1 MIFASDD
8 VLGFPSALLFAGASA
23 VISTLW
29 PTDPDGGAN
38 LPTEFY
44 HAFHMQRVEK
54 DEKSADQESGL
65 KGCVNLAHAIHRAVN
80 ILRQRGEEK
89 NAPYHWAVFYLIGFW
104 LFPPLAIK

>member
-1 MIFASDD
+1 MIFVSDD
-8 VLGFPSALLFAGASA
+8 VLGFPSAFLFAEASA

-29 PTDPDGGAN
+29 PTDPDDGAN
-38 LPTEFY
+38 SPTEFN

-65 KGCVNLAHAIHRAVN
+65 EGCVNLAPAIHRAVK

-89 NAPYHWAVFYLIGFW
+89 NAPYHWTVFYLIGLW
-104 LFPPLAIK
+104 LFPPSAIK